1 MAMRGIC
8 SVGGVAL
15 MAALV
20 LGSGTARAEEPWHAQ
35 WIADGAAAPQQ
46 PGVWHFRRDFDLP
59 TKPERFVVRVSADNR
74 YRLFVNGA
82 EVSAGPARGDLL
94 NWRYEKLD
102 IASHLQAGRNVIAAL
117 VWNFGDWRPAAQITK
132 RTAFLLQGEGEA
144 GKIVDTDPAW
154 KVLGDGAYRFSPV
167 VGADS
172 GGYYVAGPN
181 ETIDARLYPW
191 GWEQLATDDSRWPA
205 AAPLGI
211 AQARGTKEFGQ
222 AFDWQ
227 LVPRTIPMPEQRPV
241 RFARLRRASGMAASE
256 GFLRGKGELTVP
268 AHSNV
273 SLLVD
278 NGELTM
284 GYPILVTSGG
294 AGARATLTYAES
306 LFDAKGEKGNRN
318 EIKGKT
324 IRGLRDR
331 IAFDGGAERTFQPLW
346 LRAFRYVQV
355 DVETGDEPLHI
366 RDFHAM
372 FAAYPFVQK
381 AAFSSD
387 AKWIEPIWKLDWH
400 ALRLASFE
408 TFWDTPYYEQ
418 LQYVGDARI
427 EALLSLYESGD
438 DRLMRNALM
447 QFDQSRTPEGIGR
460 SSYPSSTPQFIPPF
474 SLWWID
480 MVHDYWMQRDDPAF
494 VRGLLPGTRGV
505 IDWFEAHLGDDGL
518 LGHMPWWNFLD
529 WTYKNAGIPPG
540 GDTKGSVGLTLQFVL
555 ALQDAADLEEAL
567 SHPDQ
572 AKRYRALADR
582 TAEAIRRE
590 AWDEGKGLFA
600 DSPEKKV
607 FGQQSNA
614 LAVLAGVVPEDRR
627 RAVMERLLADPTL
640 VPASFY
646 FRFYVDE
653 AMRKAGLADR
663 YLDRLGPWQDM
674 LRNGLTATAET
685 PEPSRSDSH
694 AWSAH
699 PNYQLL
705 ATVLGIR
712 PGSPGF
718 RTVRIEPALGAL
730 HWAKGQ
736 MPHPAGTIAVSYSR
750 RGAGVLQAT
759 VDLPRGLSGEF
770 VWDGRVTALQS
781 GINRLACTPEC
792 KATKAA
798 DEGLG
803 R

>member
-1 MAMRGIC
+1 MTRRYGVGSLVLLALIC
-8 SVGGVAL
+8 GGGVAQ
-15 MAALV
+15 AD
-20 LGSGTARAEEPWHAQ
+20 EPWRAQ
-35 WIADGAAAPQQ
+35 WIADGAATPQQ
-46 PGVWHFRRDFDLP
+46 AGVWHFRRDFALAA
-59 TKPERFVVRVSADNR
+59 KPERFVVRVSADNR
-74 YRLFVNGA
+74 YRLFVNGK

-94 NWRYEKLD
+94 NWHYEKLD
-102 IASHLQAGRNVIAAL
+102 IAPYLQAGRNVIAAL
-117 VWNFGDWRPAAQITK
+117 VWNFGEWRPAAQITK

-144 GKIVDTDPAW
+144 GKMVDTGPAW
-154 KVLGDGAYRFSPV
+154 KVLADGAYKFSPV
-167 VGADS
+167 VGDDS

-181 ETIDARLYPW
+181 EALDARSYPW
-191 GWEQLATDDSRWPA
+191 GWEQPASDDTGWPT
-205 AAPLGI
+205 AAPLGV

-227 LVPRTIPMPEQRPV
+227 LVPRTIPMPEQRLV
-241 RFARLRRASGMAASE
+241 RFAKLRRASGIAASDL
-256 GFLRGKGELTVP
+256 FLRGKGELTVP
-268 AHSNV
+268 PRSKV

-278 NGELTM
+278 NGELTL

-294 AGARATLTYAES
+294 ADARATLTYAES

-318 EIKGKT
+318 EIEGKT
-324 IRGLRDR
+324 IRGLRDQ

-346 LRAFRYVQV
+346 LRAFRYVQI
-355 DVETGDEPLHI
+355 DVETGDEPLRI
-366 RDFHAM
+366 RDFHAL
-372 FAAYPFVQK
+372 FTAYPFVQN

-387 AKWIEPIWKLDWH
+387 AKWIEPIWQLDWH

-427 EALLSLYESGD
+427 EALLSLYQSGD

-480 MVHDYWMQRDDPAF
+480 MLHDYWMQRDDPAF
-494 VRGLLPGTRGV
+494 VRGMLPGTRGV
-505 IDWFEAHLGDDGL
+505 LDWFEAHLGEDGL

-529 WTYKNAGIPPG
+529 WTYKNKGIPPG

-555 ALQDAADLEEAL
+555 ALQDAADLEAAL
-567 SHPDQ
+567 GHLD
-572 AKRYRALADR
+572 AANRYRALADR

-590 AWDEGKGLFA
+590 AWDEGRGLLA

-607 FGQQSNA
+607 FGQQTNA

-627 RAVMERLLADPTL
+627 GPVMERVLADKSL

-718 RTVRIEPALGAL
+718 HTVRIEPALGAL
-730 HWAKGQ
+730 RWAKGQ
-736 MPHPAGTIAVSYSR
+736 MPHPAGTIAVDYR
-750 RGAGVLQAT
+750 RGLGTKLEAKI
-759 VDLPRGLSGEF
+759 DLPPGLGGEF
-770 VWDGRVTALQS
+770 VWGGRATALQP
-781 GINRLACTPEC
+781 GRTILTCA
-792 KATKAA
+792 ATCSVKTAN
-798 DEGLG
+798 
-803 R
+803 